1 MSEALMH
8 CTDDDPRTLLGA
20 FLRRRT
26 HSAKDLAR
34 KIDCDPRAADGYRAG
49 RYWPQARHWPA
60 LVAAFGRDLT
70 EAVFF
75 PDAAAARLQ
84 REVHELEQVLAERRK
99 ALRDTARFASR
110 MAEIRDGHP
119 SRSRPLGPDQ

>member
-1 MSEALMH
+1 MH

-20 FLRRRT
+20 FLRVRT
-26 HSAKDLAR
+26 RSAKDLAR

-75 PDAAAARLQ
+75 PDAATERLQ
-84 REVHELEQVLAERRK
+84 REVHALEETLAEKRA
-99 ALRDTARFASR
+99 ALRQTASFASR
-110 MAEIRDGHP
+110 MAEIRA
-119 SRSRPLGPDQ
+119 RSQDRAAGLNGPPPQ

>member
-1 MSEALMH
+1 MSEAWMH

-26 HSAKDLAR
+26 TSAKDLAR

-60 LVAAFGRDLT
+60 LIAAFGRDLT
-70 EAVFF
+70 EAVFH
-75 PDAAAARLQ
+75 PDAATERLQ
-84 REVHELEQVLAERRK
+84 REVHELEQRLSESRK
-99 ALRDTARFASR
+99 ALQDTSRFASR
-110 MAEIRDGHP
+110 MAEIRDRDP
-119 SRSRPLGPDQ
+119 RRSRPLGPDS